1 MHLSKRRPAAQPTNH
16 PTIHAAGSLFTR
28 YKFEPPTEQFSLKT
42 FTAAFAAVQSSVVH
56 LRGPGVSPAKRFA
69 LVPAGPPTLAYSST
83 AKAAFA
89 YDAATREVRLAVD
102 RPVAAGAPLVAWCGP
117 QPNGRLLINYGL
129 VDDDNPYDTLA
140 VTAVIPQ
147 SDPLLPEKR
156 TLLGGAGLSTS
167 QAFNMSAAAPLPPQL
182 LPFLRVAFAATAAEL
197 ASVRLDVD
205 DGAAAGGA
213 AEARALRRL
222 AAHLRARLAGYGSR
236 APEEDDAVVANPASG
251 PREVVAARLVRIE
264 KRILGA
270 ALAAVLARPGAEA
283 AAAGAEDAPGAD
295 GVRLL

>member
-1 MHLSKRRPAAQPTNH
+1 
-16 PTIHAAGSLFTR
+16 
-28 YKFEPPTEQFSLKT
+28 
-42 FTAAFAAVQSSVVH
+42 
-56 LRGPGVSPAKRFA
+56 
-69 LVPAGPPTLAYSST
+69 
-83 AKAAFA
+83 
-89 YDAATREVRLAVD
+89 VRLAVD

-167 QAFNMSAAAPLPPQL
+167 QAFQMSAAAPLPPQL
-182 LPFLRVAFAATAAEL
+182 LPFLRVAFAATPAEL
-197 ASVRLDVD
+197 AGVRLDAG
-205 DGAAAGGA
+205 DGAAAGAGDA
-213 AEARALRRL
+213 AEARALGRL
-222 AAHLRARLAGYGSR
+222 AAHLRARLAGYGGR
-236 APEEDDAVVANPASG
+236 APEEDDAVVADPASG

-270 ALAAVLARPGAEA
+270 ALAEVLARPGAA
-283 AAAGAEDAPGAD
+283 AAATGAEDAPGAG